1 MRLRD
6 WDYGKANPDR
16 IAVYR
21 TSTMWKV
28 WRGLDWLRDFH
39 TYEDAINFA
48 TEEARFEHFWR
59 DWYSKTPPTTR
70 EKARNYW
77 DFFMTKG
84 ERNAW

>member
-1 MRLRD
+1 MRIRD
-6 WDYGKANPDR
+6 SDR
-16 IAVYR
+16 ITVCRAG
-21 TSTMWKV
+21 SAWGV
-28 WRGLDWLRDFH
+28 WRGLDWLRNYTTH
-39 TYEDAINFA
+39 EEAIHFA

-59 DWYSKTPPTTR
+59 DWYSKTSNATR

>member
-1 MRLRD
+1 MNTVGYARQ
-6 WDYGKANPDR
+6 NPDR
-16 IAVYR
+16 VRVTRA
-21 TSTMWKV
+21 TTMDIWVV
-28 WRGLDWLRDFH
+28 WRGYDELGTRATH
-39 TYEDAINFA
+39 ESAINFA

-59 DWYSKTPPTTR
+59 DWYSKTSNATR